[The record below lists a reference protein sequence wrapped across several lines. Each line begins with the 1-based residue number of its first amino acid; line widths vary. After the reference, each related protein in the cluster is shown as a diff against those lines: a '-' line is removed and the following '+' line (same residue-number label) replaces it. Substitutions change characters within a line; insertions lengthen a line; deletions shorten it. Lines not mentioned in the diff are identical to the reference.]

1 MNKHI
6 NKAVGI
12 HGSQRAMADAVG
24 VKPVQVFKWLHG
36 VCAVPAGRCMA
47 IEESVNGA
55 VTRYDLR
62 PDVFGEAP
70 VKSKKVRVA

>member
-6 NKAVGI
+6 EKAVEVI
-12 HGSQRAMADAVG
+12 GSQAALADAIG
-24 VKPVQVFKWLHG
+24 KSRPFINDMLHG
-36 VCAVPAGRCMA
+36 NKRVPAELCVP

-62 PDVFGEAP
+62 PDVFGDAP
-70 VKSKKVRVA
+70 VKSKKAKVA